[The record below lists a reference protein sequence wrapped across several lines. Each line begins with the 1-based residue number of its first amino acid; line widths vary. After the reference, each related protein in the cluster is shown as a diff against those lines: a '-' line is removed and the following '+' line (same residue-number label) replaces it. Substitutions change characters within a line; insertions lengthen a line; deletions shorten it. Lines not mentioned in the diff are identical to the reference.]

1 MEVHAWCNGALDPA
15 TVVFFRLVD
24 LSEAYMLVVFFL
36 GCQGIDYCYNS
47 CIIDVVAS

>member
-24 LSEAYMLVVFFL
+24 LSEAYMLVVCFSRVSRNRL
-36 GCQGIDYCYNS
+36 LLQLMYNGRGG
-47 CIIDVVAS
+47 